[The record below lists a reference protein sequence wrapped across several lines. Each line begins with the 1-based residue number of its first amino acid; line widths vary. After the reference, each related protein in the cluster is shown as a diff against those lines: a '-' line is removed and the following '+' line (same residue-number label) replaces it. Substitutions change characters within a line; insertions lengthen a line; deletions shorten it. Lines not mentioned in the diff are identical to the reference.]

1 MWKFWRSTWHT
12 WQHIIVGKYCE
23 VTFVSSVESVMVT
36 GVSSEESVMVTGVS
50 SVESAMMTCD
60 TLTGLLKLF

>member
-1 MWKFWRSTWHT
+1 
-12 WQHIIVGKYCE
+12 
-23 VTFVSSVESVMVT
+23 MVT

-50 SVESAMMTCD
+50 SEESAMMTCD

>member
-1 MWKFWRSTWHT
+1 
-12 WQHIIVGKYCE
+12 
-23 VTFVSSVESVMVT
+23 MVT